1 MQDAVAFADIP
12 FDGRTIQIEHAWVGA
27 RDPHAPVAV
36 FLHEGLGS
44 VALWKDWPAHVCTA
58 GGLRGLVYSRY
69 GYGRSTPRPHAERWP
84 PSFMHA
90 QAEDTLP
97 RLLAALGVA
106 EQGQRY
112 WLVGHSDGGS
122 IALIHAARY
131 PARVA
136 GVVAIAPHIMVEAL
150 SIASI
155 ERARDAWDKTDLRAR
170 LARYHADPESA
181 FGGWNDVWLSPAFR
195 DWSIEAMLAR
205 LRCPVLAVQGAD
217 DEYGT
222 LAQVEGIRAR
232 VPGAELLVLE
242 RCGHSPHRDQPDVV
256 ARAVNDFI
264 SRQELAT
271 PSLATPPSGG
281 MQ

>member
-1 MQDAVAFADIP
+1 MPADGVAFAEIP
-12 FDGRTIQIEHAWVGA
+12 FDGRTIRIEHAWVGA
-27 RDPHAPVAV
+27 QDRQAPLAV

-44 VALWKDWPAHVCTA
+44 VALWKDWPAQVCAA

-69 GYGRSTPRPHAERWP
+69 GYGRSTPRPHGERWT
-84 PSFMHA
+84 PSFMHV

-97 RLLAALGVA
+97 RLLAALGVGGH
-106 EQGQRY
+106 GQRY

-122 IALIHAARY
+122 IALIHAAAH
-131 PARVA
+131 PERVA
-136 GVVAIAPHIMVEAL
+136 GVVAIAPHIMVEPL
-150 SIASI
+150 SIESI
-155 ERARDAWDKTDLRAR
+155 ERARDAWRTTDLPAR

-205 LRCPVLAVQGAD
+205 LRCPVLAIQGAD

-232 VPGAELLVLE
+232 VPRAEHHELE
-242 RCGHSPHRDQPDVV
+242 RLGQ
-256 ARAVNDFI
+256 
-264 SRQELAT
+264 
-271 PSLATPPSGG
+271 
-281 MQ
+281 